1 MNDGDGAIA
10 SVLNEGGE
18 ERGKGGSGNLE
29 EAHEVRGGV
38 KPQELALNVG
48 VVVGQ

>member
-1 MNDGDGAIA
+1 MNDVGGAIA
-10 SVLNEGGE
+10 SVLNEGEE
-18 ERGKGGSGNLE
+18 ERGRGGSSNLE

-38 KPQELALNVG
+38 KPQELALNVR